1 MTGAEHVA
9 RLERKTAAMLALLVV
24 DGETARSR
32 VAGLLWPE
40 SKERTARNNL
50 AQAIRRLHRAVG
62 APLVLGDEVLSLR
75 SASSDVADLLLEAHE
90 GPRSDAP
97 REHRDLLAG
106 YDFDDCSDFDGWL
119 RTARA
124 TLLRS
129 WSRTATGASER
140 FEREGSFDD
149 ALGWAEAVVTA
160 DPVSEQA
167 HLRVVRLWLARGDAP
182 AAMRAYE
189 RCKKT
194 LARELGMNPSE
205 AMLEALKAI
214 RAGRPTAAPHRKIA
228 QDVPALVL
236 HPRRIGRGKEW
247 SKLERAFEAGRGVV
261 VSGEP
266 GVGKS
271 RLLRDFCTSKG
282 SLLVF
287 EGRPGDSGIAYG
299 TLARAL
305 RALVRTKK
313 FAPSSL
319 PAWASGELARVL
331 PELAGTEGITASPD
345 TDKLRLFEAVKEA
358 LLAAS
363 VRSLLVDDLQWV
375 DRASSELA
383 SSLLHRS
390 WYGELPI
397 FAVVAH
403 REGELRAEPQ
413 AYIERA
419 VESDAVTRIVLAPL
433 DESETRALLASL
445 ELPVIEGRSDAIA
458 EASRG
463 YPLYVLEIVRAIVEE
478 ASSGE
483 SAASSV
489 PVTDRMKALFRR
501 RLDRL
506 SEGAVRLARVASL
519 AGTEL
524 DVALAAHVLGSSPM
538 DLSDAW
544 SELERA
550 QVLEANRFTHDV
562 LAEAVRES
570 IPAVVRTH
578 VHALVAEHLARTN
591 GDAARIADHFMHG
604 GRPREAVP
612 FLFRAAETARG
623 LSCIADT
630 LRFFDR
636 AVEILEEAGD
646 WSGASRAL
654 YERARSTLG
663 AENELIAARM
673 ERAAKTPGDRSRAVL
688 VRSTVELERGDR
700 EAAEAS
706 AILSSELALE
716 SNEVMVRAY
725 ALQVLF
731 EARLRAGKL
740 DDAERTID
748 VIDEVTRSMEDRW
761 GYVGA
766 LYDRGE
772 VATHRGQYRTA
783 VGFYEEAIRELD
795 RWGRIRVTRARGFA
809 AIVFAKLALGDV
821 EGAEL
826 AHANVDA
833 DAMDAGAIHTR
844 SAHRLASA
852 RLAVAK
858 RSFGAA
864 AGLLDPFVEG
874 APARLLSEVKLLR
887 AEIAWQGGSVD
898 AAERDLAALARDAH
912 VDAWVRV
919 AAHVMRAWIGA
930 SRSKEPSAACVRF
943 VEEHGGE
950 PKRAELQCIR
960 ALTVEPAKAKPLL
973 AAAESAAEKLDLEP
987 LSVLVRAVRAD
998 LALREGRPDDARAL
1012 ASQASADVQRGV
1024 LSGPAA
1030 EVVRRVLAQTSRSA
1044 RAQ

>member
-1 MTGAEHVA
+1 MSGIEHVA

-24 DGETARSR
+24 DGETPRSR

-50 AQAIRRLHRAVG
+50 AQAIRRLHRSVG
-62 APLVLGDEVLSLR
+62 TPTVVGDEVLSLR
-75 SASSDVADLLLEAHE
+75 GVSSDVADLLLDAHD
-90 GPRSDAP
+90 GPRAGAP
-97 REHRDLLAG
+97 REYRELLAG
-106 YDFDDCSDFDGWL
+106 YDFDDCADFDGWL
-119 RTARA
+119 RTARG

-129 WSRTATGASER
+129 WSRTAIAESER
-140 FEREGSFDD
+140 FEREGSFDE
-149 ALGWAEAVVTA
+149 ALAWGEGVVAA

-167 HLRVVRLWLARGDAP
+167 HLRVVRLWLTRGDAP

-214 RAGRPTAAPHRKIA
+214 RAGRPAAAPTRKA
-228 QDVPALVL
+228 TREVPALVL
-236 HPRRIGRGKEW
+236 HPRRFGREKEW
-247 SKLERAFEAGRGVV
+247 AKLERAFEAGLGVV

-282 SLLVF
+282 GLLVF
-287 EGRPGDSGIAYG
+287 EGRPGDAGIAYA
-299 TLARAL
+299 TLSRAL
-305 RALVRTKK
+305 RALLRTKK
-313 FAPSSL
+313 FVPSSL
-319 PAWASGELARVL
+319 PAWVSGELARLL
-331 PELAGTEGITASPD
+331 PELSGMDGITPSLD

-363 VRSLLVDDLQWV
+363 VRSLIVDDLQWV
-375 DRASSELA
+375 DRASGELA
-383 SSLLHRS
+383 SSLLHRAWS
-390 WYGELPI
+390 GELPI

-403 REGELRAEPQ
+403 REGELQPDSA
-413 AYIERA
+413 ACIGRA
-419 VESDAVTRIVLAPL
+419 VESDAVSRIVLAPL
-433 DESETRALLASL
+433 DEGDTRALLASL
-445 ELPVIEGRSDAIA
+445 ELPVIDGRAGAIV

-463 YPLYVLEIVRAIVEE
+463 YPLYVLEIVRAIIEE
-478 ASSGE
+478 ASSAEGDV
-483 SAASSV
+483 SSV
-489 PVTDRMKALFRR
+489 PLTDRMKALFRR

-506 SEGAVRLARVASL
+506 SEGAIRLARVASL

-538 DLSDAW
+538 DLADAW

-550 QVLEANRFTHDV
+550 QVLESSRFTHDI

-578 VHALVAEHLARTN
+578 VHALVAEHLSRTN
-591 GDAARIADHFMHG
+591 GDPARVAEHFLSG

-623 LSCIADT
+623 LSCIADC

-636 AVEILEEAGD
+636 AAEVLEEAGD

-663 AENELIAARM
+663 QESELIAARM
-673 ERAAKTPGDRSRAVL
+673 ERVAKTPGDRSRAVL
-688 VRSTVELERGDR
+688 VRSTVELERGEHD
-700 EAAEAS
+700 ASEAS
-706 AILSSELALE
+706 AILASELALE

-731 EARLRAGKL
+731 EARLRGGKL

-772 VATHRGQYRTA
+772 VATHRGRYRA
-783 VGFYEEAIRELD
+783 GVEFYEEAIRELD

-821 EGAEL
+821 EGAER
-826 AHANVDA
+826 AHAEVDPNE
-833 DAMDAGAIHTR
+833 MDAGALHTR

-858 RSFGAA
+858 HAFDEASK
-864 AGLLDPFVEG
+864 LLDPFVEG
-874 APARLLSEVKLLR
+874 APARLQSEVRLLR
-887 AEIAWQGGSVD
+887 AEIAFQKGLEEEADRELGLLS
-898 AAERDLAALARDAH
+898 RDAR
-912 VDAWVRV
+912 VDTWVRV
-919 AAHVMRAWIGA
+919 AAYVLRAWIGA
-930 SRSKEPSAACVRF
+930 SRAKEPSAATIRF
-943 VEEHGGE
+943 VEEHGAD

-960 ALTVEPAKAKPLL
+960 ALMVDPKKAKPLI
-973 AAAESAAEKLDLEP
+973 AAAEAIAEKLDLEP
-987 LSVLVRAVRAD
+987 LRALVCAVGAD
-998 LALREGRPDDARAL
+998 VALRDGREADARAL
-1012 ASQASADVQRGV
+1012 ASRAAATVERGV
-1024 LSGPAA
+1024 LGGPAA
-1030 EVVRRVLAQTSRSA
+1030 SVVRRVLAETSRSA
-1044 RAQ
+1044 RGQ

>member
-1 MTGAEHVA
+1 MSGVEQVA
-9 RLERKTAAMLALLVV
+9 RLERKTAAVLALLVV

-32 VAGLLWPE
+32 VAGLLWPD

-62 APLVLGDEVLSLR
+62 APTVVGDEVLSLR
-75 SASSDVADLLLEAHE
+75 GVSSDVADLLLGAHE
-90 GPRSDAP
+90 GPRASAP
-97 REHRDLLAG
+97 REHRELLAG
-106 YDFDDCSDFDGWL
+106 YDFDDCADFDAWL

-124 TLLRS
+124 SLLRS
-129 WSRTATGASER
+129 WSRTAIAESER
-140 FEREGSFDD
+140 FEREGAFDE
-149 ALGWAEAVVTA
+149 ALSWAEAVVAA

-214 RAGRPTAAPHRKIA
+214 RAGRPAAAPMRKVA
-228 QDVPALVL
+228 REVPALVL
-236 HPRRIGRGKEW
+236 HPRRFGREKEW
-247 SKLERAFEAGRGVV
+247 AKLERAFEAGRGVI

-287 EGRPGDSGIAYG
+287 EGRPGDAGIAYA

-305 RALVRTKK
+305 RSLVRTKK
-313 FAPSSL
+313 FVPSSL
-319 PAWASGELARVL
+319 PAWASGELARLL
-331 PELAGTEGITASPD
+331 PELAGADGVVASLD

-358 LLAAS
+358 LVAAS

-375 DRASSELA
+375 DRASAELA
-383 SSLLHRS
+383 SSLFHRAWS
-390 WYGELPI
+390 GELSI
-397 FAVVAH
+397 FSVVAH
-403 REGELRAEPQ
+403 REGEFRPEAV
-413 AYIERA
+413 AYIDRA
-419 VESDAVTRIVLAPL
+419 VESDAVSRIVLLPL
-433 DESETRALLASL
+433 DESDTRALLASL
-445 ELPVIEGRSDAIA
+445 ELPIIDGRADAIA
-458 EASRG
+458 LASRG

-483 SAASSV
+483 SDVSTL
-489 PVTDRMKALFRR
+489 PLTDRMKALFRR

-538 DLSDAW
+538 DLADAW

-550 QVLEANRFTHDV
+550 QVLESSRFTHDV

-578 VHALVAEHLARTN
+578 VHALVAEHLSRTN
-591 GDAARIADHFMHG
+591 GDPARIADHFLLG
-604 GRPREAVP
+604 GRSTQAVP

-623 LSCIADT
+623 LSCIADC
-630 LRFFDR
+630 LRLFDR

-646 WSGASRAL
+646 SSGVSRAL

-663 AENELIAARM
+663 PENELIAARM
-673 ERAAKTPGDRSRAVL
+673 ERVAKTPGDRSRAVL
-688 VRSTVELERGDR
+688 VRSTVELERGEH

-706 AILSSELALE
+706 AILASELALE
-716 SNEVMVRAY
+716 SNEIMVRAY

-731 EARLRAGKL
+731 EARLRGGKL

-772 VATHRGQYRTA
+772 VATHRGLYRSA
-783 VGFYEEAIRELD
+783 VEFYEEAIRELD

-809 AIVFAKLALGDV
+809 AIVFAKLALGDI
-821 EGAEL
+821 EGAER
-826 AHANVDA
+826 AHANVDPNE
-833 DAMDAGAIHTR
+833 MDAGAIHTR

-858 RSFGAA
+858 RALDEA
-864 AGLLDPFVEG
+864 DKLLDPFVEG
-874 APARLLSEVKLLR
+874 APARIQNEVRLLR
-887 AEIAWQGGSVD
+887 AEIALQKGATED
-898 AAERDLAALARDAH
+898 AERELGVLARDAH
-912 VDAWVRV
+912 VDTWVRV
-919 AAHVMRAWIGA
+919 ASHVLRAWIGA
-930 SRSKEPSAACVRF
+930 SRGKEPSVATQRF
-943 VEEHGGE
+943 VDEHGAD

-960 ALTVEPAKAKPLL
+960 ALTVDPTKAKPLI
-973 AAAESAAEKLDLEP
+973 AAAEAVAEKLDLEP
-987 LSVLVRAVRAD
+987 IRALVRAARAD
-998 LALREGRPDDARAL
+998 MALRDGREHDARAL
-1012 ASQASADVQRGV
+1012 ASLAAADVERGV
-1024 LSGPAA
+1024 LGGLAA
-1030 EVVRRVLAQTSRSA
+1030 SVVRRVLAETSVR
-1044 RAQ
+1044 RQ